1 LTDIH
6 QGARVAPG
14 RMFRMET
21 VAKGKPRPRRPF
33 TPEFKAEIV
42 EPCRLTDRSIAQ
54 VAVNI

>member
-1 LTDIH
+1 
-6 QGARVAPG
+6 
-14 RMFRMET
+14 MFRMET